1 MNPAE
6 LFRQETNTVQLAPG
20 DFLFREGE
28 KGDKMYVLLEGEVD
42 IFLGDFVLE
51 TAGPGALLGEMAL
64 INDSP
69 RTANAVAKIPL
80 AGANRPAPVSL
91 SRSADTAFCDAC
103 DENSGQ
109 SPASHERRDGRAIA
123 SLERD
128 QRLFRRRACG
138 VIFRQMRIVA
148 QYLLFAAIATTGCGQ
163 QAPTAADFAAQ
174 RQRMVEQQ
182 LKPRGIKD
190 ERVLAAMAK
199 VPREEFIPADA
210 RADAYEDGPLPI
222 GYDQTISQP
231 YVVAFMT
238 EQLRPKPSDRV
249 LEIGSGSGYQAA
261 ILAELVADVYTIDIV
276 EPLAKTAEATLQRL
290 GYNNVHIKV
299 GDGYKGW
306 PEEAP
311 FDAVIVTCAPE
322 KVPQP
327 LVDQLKDGGRMVIP
341 VGERFAQQLYLLEK
355 KNGQLKES
363 ATLPVRFV
371 PMLREGKRNDCSV
384 RCREGPLYLC
394 GRSQLR

>member
-1 MNPAE
+1 
-6 LFRQETNTVQLAPG
+6 
-20 DFLFREGE
+20 
-28 KGDKMYVLLEGEVD
+28 
-42 IFLGDFVLE
+42 
-51 TAGPGALLGEMAL
+51 
-64 INDSP
+64 
-69 RTANAVAKIPL
+69 
-80 AGANRPAPVSL
+80 
-91 SRSADTAFCDAC
+91 
-103 DENSGQ
+103 
-109 SPASHERRDGRAIA
+109 
-123 SLERD
+123 
-128 QRLFRRRACG
+128 
-138 VIFRQMRIVA
+138 MRIIA
-148 QYLLFAAIATTGCGQ
+148 QYLFFVAIATTGCGQ
-163 QAPTAADFAAQ
+163 QTPTAVDFATH

-190 ERVLAAMAK
+190 ERVLGAMAK
-199 VPREEFIPADA
+199 VPREEFVPADA
-210 RADAYEDGPLPI
+210 RPSAYGDGPLPI

-238 EQLRPKPSDRV
+238 EQLRPKQSDRV

-261 ILAELVADVYTIDIV
+261 ILGELVAEVYTIEIV
-276 EPLAKTAEATLQRL
+276 EPLAKSAEATLQRL

-311 FDAVIVTCAPE
+311 FDAIIVTCAPE

-363 ATLPVRFV
+363 VTLPVRFV
-371 PMLREGKRNDCSV
+371 PMLREAQKK
-384 RCREGPLYLC
+384 
-394 GRSQLR
+394 